1 MYTQPS
7 YMRKRSIAAGLLLGG
22 AALVSVAATSSDN
35 ERYFEIAKNLDIFAT
50 LFKEVNTYYV
60 DEVPPAKLVK
70 TGIDAMLKSLDPYTN
85 YIPEDDIEDFRT
97 LTTGQYGGIG
107 AVVVKRGGKTVVQA
121 AYEGYPAQKAGLLP
135 GDEIMTI
142 NGVNVDKKN
151 NSDISK
157 LLKGQANSQVKLM
170 VTRYGQDAPVEINIT
185 RDKIQVDNVPYYG
198 MLTNDIGYFQLS
210 GFTVDAGKEVRMA
223 LTKLKEQGAKKIV
236 FDIRDN
242 PGGLL
247 NESVNIS
254 NLFVDKGLDI
264 VSTKGKVTEWNK
276 TYKALDVPF
285 DTQIPVVIITSNRSA
300 SASEIVSGVLQDYD
314 RAVVVGERTFG
325 KGLVQATRPL
335 SYNSQLKVTTAKYY
349 IPSGRCIQEID
360 YAHRAD
366 DGTLGK
372 VPDSLR
378 TAFKTQAGRT
388 VYDGGGVAPDVEV
401 MDREIADITR
411 VLLQK
416 SYLFDYATRYRAEHP
431 TIAPAKQFK
440 LSDTDYQKFQDFLKG
455 KDISYSTDAEK
466 AINDLTKKVKE
477 EKHYDD
483 VKVELEA
490 MRRKVSTNKSND
502 LVRFKPE
509 IKDLLEQEI
518 VSRYYFQKG
527 QIEAT
532 FDDDPNILMAM
543 SVLNDPNRYAALLRP
558 NGRAASATKGAG
570 TVK

>member
-1 MYTQPS
+1 
-7 YMRKRSIAAGLLLGG
+7 MRKKSIVAGFLLGG
-22 AALVSVAATSSDN
+22 ATLLSVAATSADN

-60 DEVPPAKLVK
+60 DEIPPAKLVK

-107 AVVVKRGGKTVVQA
+107 AVVIKRGGKTVVQA

-142 NGVNVDKKN
+142 NGVNVEKKN

-157 LLKGQANSQVKLM
+157 LLKGQANSLVKLM

-198 MLTNDIGYFQLS
+198 MLTTDIGYFQLA

-285 DTQIPVVIITSNRSA
+285 DTQIPVAIITSNRSA

-314 RAVVVGERTFG
+314 RAVVIGERTFG

-360 YAHRAD
+360 YAHRSE

-388 VYDGGGVAPDVEV
+388 VYDGGGVAPDIEV

-416 SYLFDYATRYRAEHP
+416 SYLFDYATRYRATHP
-431 TIAPAKQFK
+431 TIVPARQFK
-440 LSDTDYQKFQDFLKG
+440 INDAEYQKFVDYLKG

-466 AINDLTKKVKE
+466 SLADLTKKVKD

-483 VKVELEA
+483 VKAELEA

-502 LVRFKPE
+502 LTRFKPE

-518 VSRYYFQKG
+518 ISRYYFQKG

-543 SVLNDPNRYAALLRP
+543 NVLNDPNRYAALLRP
-558 NGRAASATKGAG
+558 SGRAASSTKGAG
-570 TVK
+570 TSK

>member
-1 MYTQPS
+1 
-7 YMRKRSIAAGLLLGG
+7 MRNKSILAGTLLGG
-22 AALVSVAATSSDN
+22 AALLVSFRSDN

-97 LTTGQYGGIG
+97 MTTGQYGGIG
-107 AVVVKRGGKTVVQA
+107 AVVVKRNGKTVVQA

-135 GDEIMTI
+135 GDEILTI
-142 NGVNVDKKN
+142 NNVNVEKKN
-151 NSDISK
+151 NADISK

-170 VTRYGQDAPVEINIT
+170 VTRYGQDAPVAIDIT

-198 MLTNDIGYFQLS
+198 MLTTDIGYFQLS

-247 NESVNIS
+247 NESVNIA

-264 VSTKGKVTEWNK
+264 VSTKGKVSDWNK
-276 TYKALDVPF
+276 TYKALDVPL

-401 MDREIADITR
+401 QEREIADITR

-416 SYLFDYATRYRAEHP
+416 SYLFDYATRYRSEHP
-431 TIAPAKQFK
+431 TIVPARQFK
-440 LSDTDYQKFQDFLKG
+440 LTDAEYAKFTDYLKG

-466 AINDLTKKVKE
+466 AITDLTKKVKD

-483 VKVELEA
+483 VKTELEA

-502 LVRFKPE
+502 LTRFKPE

-543 SVLNDPNRYAALLRP
+543 NVLNDPNRYASLLKP
-558 NGRAASATKGAG
+558 GGHAASSTKGAG
-570 TVK
+570 TAK

>member
-1 MYTQPS
+1 
-7 YMRKRSIAAGLLLGG
+7 MRKKSIVAGALLSG
-22 AALVSVAATSSDN
+22 AALLVSFRSDN

-107 AVVVKRGGKTVVQA
+107 VLVVKRNSKTVVQA

-135 GDEIMTI
+135 GDEILTI
-142 NGVNVDKKN
+142 NGINVEKKN
-151 NSDISK
+151 NADISK

-170 VTRYGQDAPVEINIT
+170 VTRYGQPAPVEVNIT

-198 MLTNDIGYFQLS
+198 MITNDIGYFQLS
-210 GFTVDAGKEVRMA
+210 GFTLDAGKEVRAA
-223 LTKLKEQGAKKIV
+223 LTKLKEQGAKKVV

-247 NESVNIS
+247 NEAVNIS

-276 TYKALDVPF
+276 TYKALDVPL

-360 YAHRAD
+360 YAHRAE

-401 MDREIADITR
+401 QDREIADITR
-411 VLLQK
+411 VLIQK

-431 TIAPAKQFK
+431 TITPARQFK
-440 LSDTDYQKFQDFLKG
+440 LSDADYQKFVEFLKG

-466 AINDLTKKVKE
+466 AISDLTKKVKE

-483 VKVELEA
+483 VKNELEA

-502 LVRFKPE
+502 LIRFKSE

-532 FDDDPNILMAM
+532 FDDDPNILMAVN
-543 SVLNDPNRYAALLRP
+543 VLNDPNRYASLLRP
-558 NGRAASATKGAG
+558 NGRAASAVKGG
-570 TVK
+570 GVRK

>member
-1 MYTQPS
+1 
-7 YMRKRSIAAGLLLGG
+7 MRKKIIAGLVVGG
-22 AALVSVAATSSDN
+22 ALLVSFRSADN

-60 DEVPPAKLVK
+60 DEITPSKMVK

-107 AVVVKRGGKTVVQA
+107 AQVVKRNGKTIVQS

-135 GDEIMTI
+135 GDELLTI
-142 NGVNVDKKN
+142 NGISTEKKSN
-151 NSDISK
+151 GDISK
-157 LLKGQANSQVKLM
+157 LLKGQANSVVKLE
-170 VTRYGQDAPVEINIT
+170 VTRYGQDKPIEISIT

-198 MLTNDIGYFQLS
+198 MITPEIGYFQLS
-210 GFTVDAGKEVRMA
+210 SFTVDAGKEVRA
-223 LTKLKEQGAKKIV
+223 AVAKLKEQGAKKII

-247 NESVNIS
+247 NEAVNIS
-254 NLFVDKGLDI
+254 NVFVDKGLDI

-276 TYKALDVPF
+276 TYKALDTPL
-285 DTQIPVVIITSNRSA
+285 DTHIPVAIITSNRSA

-314 RAVVVGERTFG
+314 RAIVVGERTFG

-378 TAFKTQAGRT
+378 TAFKTASGRT
-388 VYDGGGVAPDVEV
+388 VYDGGGVAPDVAVHE
-401 MDREIADITR
+401 REIADITR
-411 VLLQK
+411 ILLQK
-416 SYLFDYATRYRAEHP
+416 NYIFDYATRYRSEHA
-431 TIAPAKQFK
+431 TIPSARDFK
-440 LSDTDYQKFQDFLKG
+440 LADADYQKFTQFLAT
-455 KDISYSTDAEK
+455 KDINYSTDAEK
-466 AINDLTKKVKE
+466 SLADLTKKVKD

-483 VKVELEA
+483 VKTELEA
-490 MRRKVSTNKSND
+490 IRRKVSTNKSND
-502 LVRFKPE
+502 LTRFKSE
-509 IKDLLEQEI
+509 IRELLEQEI

-527 QIEAT
+527 QVEAS
-532 FDDDPNILMAM
+532 FDDDPNILTAM
-543 SVLNDPNRYAALLRP
+543 QVLNDTPRYAALLKPGTPEAKTRP
-558 NGRAASATKGAG
+558 EAKRSTAG
-570 TVK
+570 GK

>member
-1 MYTQPS
+1 
-7 YMRKRSIAAGLLLGG
+7 MRKKSIAAGLLLGG
-22 AALVSVAATSSDN
+22 TALLVSFRSASDN

-60 DEVPPAKLVK
+60 DEVPPSKLVK

-97 LTTGQYGGIG
+97 MTTGQYGGIG
-107 AVVVKRGGKTVVQA
+107 AVVVKRANKTIVQA

-135 GDEIMTI
+135 GDEILNI
-142 NGVNVDKKN
+142 NGVSLEKKT

-170 VTRYGQDAPVEINIT
+170 VTRYGQDAPVEVNIT

-198 MLTNDIGYFQLS
+198 MLTSDIGYFQLA
-210 GFTVDAGKEVRMA
+210 GFTVDAGKEVRLA
-223 LTKLKEQGAKKIV
+223 VSKLKEQGAKKIV

-247 NESVNIS
+247 NEAVNIS

-276 TYKALDVPF
+276 TYKALDTPL
-285 DTQIPVVIITSNRSA
+285 DTQIPIAIITSNRSA

-314 RAVVVGERTFG
+314 RAVLVGERTFG

-360 YAHRAD
+360 YSHRAD
-366 DGTLGK
+366 DGSLGK
-372 VPDSLR
+372 FPDSLR
-378 TAFKTQAGRT
+378 TAFKTQTGRT
-388 VYDGGGVAPDVEV
+388 VFDGGGVAPDVEV
-401 MDREIADITR
+401 QEQDVAEITR
-411 VLLQK
+411 LLLQK
-416 SYLFDYATRYRAEHP
+416 NYVFDYATRYRAEHTSIP
-431 TIAPAKQFK
+431 PARDFK
-440 LSDTDYQKFQDFLKG
+440 LSDAEYQKFIQFLQG
-455 KDISYSTDAEK
+455 KDVSYSTEVEK
-466 AINDLTKKVKE
+466 SLADVIKKAKE

-483 VKVELEA
+483 VKNELEA
-490 MRRKVSTNKSND
+490 IRRKVSTNKSND
-502 LVRFKPE
+502 LIRFKPE
-509 IKDLLEQEI
+509 IRELLEQEI

-527 QIEAT
+527 SIEAS
-532 FDDDPNILMAM
+532 FDDDPNILAAVQ
-543 SVLNDPNRYAALLRP
+543 VLNEPNRYAALLKP
-558 NGRAASATKGAG
+558 GGKAASAMKSAG
-570 TVK
+570 TGK

>member
-1 MYTQPS
+1 
-7 YMRKRSIAAGLLLGG
+7 MRNKSIVAGALLSG
-22 AALVSVAATSSDN
+22 AALLVSFRSDN

-107 AVVVKRGGKTVVQA
+107 AVVVKRNGKTIVQA

-135 GDEIMTI
+135 GDEILTI
-142 NGVNVDKKN
+142 NSVNVEKKN
-151 NSDISK
+151 NADISK

-198 MLTNDIGYFQLS
+198 MLTNDIGYFQLA

-264 VSTKGKVTEWNK
+264 VSTKGKVSDWNK
-276 TYKALDVPF
+276 TYKALDMPL

-401 MDREIADITR
+401 VDREIADITR

-416 SYLFDYATRYRAEHP
+416 SYLFDYATRYRAEHA
-431 TIAPAKQFK
+431 TIAPARQFK
-440 LSDTDYQKFQDFLKG
+440 LSDADYAKFTDYLKG

-483 VKVELEA
+483 VKTELEA
-490 MRRKVSTNKSND
+490 MRRKVSTNKGND
-502 LVRFKPE
+502 LTRFKPE

-570 TVK
+570 TAK

>member
-1 MYTQPS
+1 
-7 YMRKRSIAAGLLLGG
+7 MRKKSIVAAAFLGG
-22 AALVSVAATSSDN
+22 AALLVSFRPASDN

-97 LTTGQYGGIG
+97 MTTGQYGGIG
-107 AVVVKRGGKTVVQA
+107 AVVIKRNGKTVVQA

-135 GDEIMTI
+135 GDEILNI
-142 NGVNVDKKN
+142 NGVIVDKKSN
-151 NSDISK
+151 ADISK
-157 LLKGQANSQVKLM
+157 LLKGQANSVVKLM

-198 MLTNDIGYFQLS
+198 MLTPEIGYFQLA
-210 GFTVDAGKEVRMA
+210 GFTVDAGKEVRLA
-223 LTKLKEQGAKKIV
+223 VARLKEQGAKKLI

-247 NESVNIS
+247 NEAVNIS
-254 NLFVDKGLDI
+254 NLFVDKGRDI
-264 VSTKGKVTEWNK
+264 VSTKGKVSDWNK
-276 TYKALDVPF
+276 TYKALDMPL
-285 DTQIPVVIITSNRSA
+285 DTQIPIVVITSNRSA

-314 RAVVVGERTFG
+314 RAVLVGERTFG

-360 YAHRAD
+360 YSHRAD

-388 VYDGGGVAPDVEV
+388 VFDGGGVAPDVEV
-401 MDREIADITR
+401 VDREIADITR

-416 SYLFDYATRYRAEHP
+416 SYLFDYATRYRSEHP
-431 TIAPAKQFK
+431 SIAPARQFK
-440 LSDTDYQKFQDFLKG
+440 LTDADYQKFVDYLKD
-455 KDISYSTDAEK
+455 KDINYNTDAEK
-466 AINDLTKKVKE
+466 ALADLTKKVKA
-477 EKHYDD
+477 EKHYED
-483 VKVELEA
+483 VKVELEG
-490 MRRKVSTNKSND
+490 MRRKVTTNKAND
-502 LVRFKPE
+502 LTRFKPE
-509 IKDLLEQEI
+509 IRELLEQEI

-527 QIEAT
+527 SIEAT
-532 FDDDPNILMAM
+532 FDDDPNILMALN
-543 SVLNDPNRYAALLRP
+543 VLNDQPRYSALLR
-558 NGRAASATKGAG
+558 AG
-570 TVK
+570 TEEAKARPEARRNVSTGRQ

>member
-1 MYTQPS
+1 
-7 YMRKRSIAAGLLLGG
+7 MRKKSIVAGALLSG
-22 AALVSVAATSSDN
+22 AALLVSFRSDN

-107 AVVVKRGGKTVVQA
+107 VLVVKRNSKTVVQA

-135 GDEIMTI
+135 GDEILTI
-142 NGVNVDKKN
+142 NGINVEKKN
-151 NSDISK
+151 NADISK

-170 VTRYGQDAPVEINIT
+170 VTRYGQPAPVEVNIT

-198 MLTNDIGYFQLS
+198 MITNDIGYFQLS
-210 GFTVDAGKEVRMA
+210 GFTLDAGKEVRAA
-223 LTKLKEQGAKKIV
+223 LTKLKEQGAKKVV

-247 NESVNIS
+247 NEAVNIS

-276 TYKALDVPF
+276 TYKALDVPL

-360 YAHRAD
+360 YAHRAE

-401 MDREIADITR
+401 QDREIADITR
-411 VLLQK
+411 VLIQK

-431 TIAPAKQFK
+431 TIAPARQFK
-440 LSDTDYQKFQDFLKG
+440 LSDADYQKFIDFLKG

-466 AINDLTKKVKE
+466 AISDLTKKVKE

-483 VKVELEA
+483 VKNELEA

-502 LVRFKPE
+502 LIRFKSE

-532 FDDDPNILMAM
+532 FDDDPNILMALN
-543 SVLNDPNRYAALLRP
+543 VLNDPNRYASLLRP
-558 NGRAASATKGAG
+558 DGRAASAVKGG
-570 TVK
+570 GVRK

>member
-1 MYTQPS
+1 
-7 YMRKRSIAAGLLLGG
+7 MRKKIIAGLAVGG
-22 AALVSVAATSSDN
+22 ALLVSFRPADN

-60 DEVPPAKLVK
+60 DEITPSKMVK

-107 AVVVKRGGKTVVQA
+107 AQVGKRNGKTIVQS

-135 GDEIMTI
+135 GDELLTI
-142 NGVNVDKKN
+142 NGVSTEKKS

-157 LLKGQANSQVKLM
+157 LLKGQANSIVKLE
-170 VTRYGQDAPVEINIT
+170 VTRYGQDKPIEISIT

-198 MLTNDIGYFQLS
+198 MVTPEIGYFQLS
-210 GFTVDAGKEVRMA
+210 SFTVDAGKEVRMA
-223 LTKLKEQGAKKIV
+223 VAKLKEQGAKKII

-247 NESVNIS
+247 NEAVNIS
-254 NLFVDKGLDI
+254 NVFVDKGLDV

-276 TYKALDVPF
+276 TYKALDTPL
-285 DTQIPVVIITSNRSA
+285 DTHIPVAIITSNRSA

-378 TAFKTQAGRT
+378 TAFKTASGRT
-388 VYDGGGVAPDVEV
+388 VYDGGGVAPDVSV
-401 MDREIADITR
+401 QVREIADITR

-416 SYLFDYATRYRAEHP
+416 NYIFDYATRYRSEHA
-431 TIAPAKQFK
+431 TIPSAREFT
-440 LSDTDYQKFQDFLKG
+440 LSDAEYQKFTQFLAT
-455 KDISYSTDAEK
+455 KDINYSTDAEK
-466 AINDLTKKVKE
+466 SLADLTKKVKD

-483 VKVELEA
+483 VKTELEA
-490 MRRKVSTNKSND
+490 IRRKVSTNKGND
-502 LVRFKPE
+502 LTRFKTE
-509 IKDLLEQEI
+509 IRELLEQEI

-527 QIEAT
+527 QIEAS

-543 SVLNDPNRYAALLRP
+543 QVLNDAPRYAALLKPGTPEAKTRP
-558 NGRAASATKGAG
+558 EAKRSTAG
-570 TVK
+570 GK

>member
-1 MYTQPS
+1 
-7 YMRKRSIAAGLLLGG
+7 MRKKSIAAGLLLGG
-22 AALVSVAATSSDN
+22 ATLLVSFRSVSDN

-60 DEVPPAKLVK
+60 DEVTPGRLVK

-107 AVVVKRGGKTVVQA
+107 VLVVKRGTKTVVQA
-121 AYEGYPAQKAGLLP
+121 AHEGYPAQKAGLLP
-135 GDEIMTI
+135 GDEILSI
-142 NGVNVDKKN
+142 NGISLEKKSS
-151 NSDISK
+151 SDISK
-157 LLKGQANSQVKLM
+157 LMKGQANSQVKLM

-198 MLTNDIGYFQLS
+198 MLTNDIGYFQLT
-210 GFTVDAGKEVRMA
+210 GFTVDAGKEVRLA
-223 LTKLKEQGAKKIV
+223 VGKLKEMGAKKIV

-247 NESVNIS
+247 NEAVNIS
-254 NLFVDKGLDI
+254 NLFVEKGLDI

-276 TYKALDVPF
+276 TYKALDTPL
-285 DTQIPVVIITSNRSA
+285 DTQLPIAIITSSRSA
-300 SASEIVSGVLQDYD
+300 SAAEIVSGVLQDYD
-314 RAVVVGERTFG
+314 RAVLVGERTFG

-360 YAHRAD
+360 YSHRAD

-388 VYDGGGVAPDVEV
+388 VFDGGGVAPDVEV
-401 MDREIADITR
+401 QEREVAEITR
-411 VLLQK
+411 LLLQK
-416 SYLFDYATRYRAEHP
+416 NYLFDYATRYRAEHA
-431 TIAPAKQFK
+431 TIPPAREFK
-440 LSDTDYQKFQDFLKG
+440 LSDVEYQKFVQFLQN
-455 KDISYSTDAEK
+455 KDVSYSTEVEK
-466 AINDLTKKVKE
+466 SLSDLMKKAKD
-477 EKHYDD
+477 EKHYED
-483 VKVELEA
+483 VKTELESI
-490 MRRKVSTNKSND
+490 RRKVSTNKSND
-502 LVRFKPE
+502 LTRFKPE
-509 IKDLLEQEI
+509 IKELLEQEI

-527 QIEAT
+527 QIEAS
-532 FDDDPNILMAM
+532 FDDDPNVLAAVQ
-543 SVLNDPNRYAALLRP
+543 VLNDPNRYAALLRP
-558 NGRAASATKGAG
+558 NGRAASASKSAG
-570 TVK
+570 TK